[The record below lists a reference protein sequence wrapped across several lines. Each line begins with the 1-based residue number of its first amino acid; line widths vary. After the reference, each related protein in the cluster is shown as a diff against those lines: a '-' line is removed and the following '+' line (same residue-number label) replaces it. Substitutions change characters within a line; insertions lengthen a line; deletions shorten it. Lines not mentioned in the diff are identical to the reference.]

1 MSQQDAL
8 PPSAAFSLTS
18 DTADGSHYVFAGMLT
33 GPNSAGINVTEWA
46 AGTDPNADPATLNN
60 AYVITGMRQTANNIS
75 GNTEVWFM
83 TLAVSVNVGP
93 ESMTFNVGPESMT
106 FPISVADS
114 ATLTAWMLNFTET

>member
-1 MSQQDAL
+1 
-8 PPSAAFSLTS
+8 
-18 DTADGSHYVFAGMLT
+18 
-33 GPNSAGINVTEWA
+33 
-46 AGTDPNADPATLNN
+46 
-60 AYVITGMRQTANNIS
+60 MRQTANNIS

-114 ATLTAWMLNFTET
+114 ATLTAWMLNFPET